1 MAKRQPSA
9 YTAVASNK
17 ALAAA
22 VAASDSDYSTC
33 HASLHSCG
41 FDQEFV
47 SYMPGTVFD
56 SGAKVNILEGAL
68 GSSTRIQLTC
78 ITGPTT
84 EAETVD
90 AVFPVLAADGLRHA
104 ISICGKNIVATRAT
118 DIFLSEGYNVN
129 FRVGT
134 DLDRVH
140 LTRAFHAVYA
150 ERRFRQALSKN
161 L

>member
-1 MAKRQPSA
+1 
-9 YTAVASNK
+9 
-17 ALAAA
+17 
-22 VAASDSDYSTC
+22 
-33 HASLHSCG
+33 
-41 FDQEFV
+41 
-47 SYMPGTVFD
+47 MPGTVFD

-90 AVFPVLAADGLRHA
+90 AVFPVLAADGSRHA

-118 DIFLSEGYNVN
+118 DIFLSLVVLLNEGYNVN